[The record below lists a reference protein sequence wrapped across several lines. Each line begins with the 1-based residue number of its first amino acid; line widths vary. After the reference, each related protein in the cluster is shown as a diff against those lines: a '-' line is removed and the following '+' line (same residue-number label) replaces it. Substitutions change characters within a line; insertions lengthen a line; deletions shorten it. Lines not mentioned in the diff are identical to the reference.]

1 MNILMA
7 THYFASHKGGI
18 EIVAGRL
25 YDQLT
30 ALGQRV
36 VWIASDA
43 SLAPNGEE
51 NGRPVEIGAWNVIEQ
66 RLGVP
71 FPIPRPDGLK
81 KIWKEV
87 ESTDV
92 VFIHDCLYLT
102 NIFTFLFARL
112 KNVPVVIIQHIG
124 LVSYSNFIL
133 RALMRIA
140 NLVISRP
147 MLRQADQV
155 VFISET
161 TKKYFEGVSFK
172 RPVLTIFNGVD
183 SNTFRPCQGGETK
196 ASLRRSF
203 GLPCD
208 SPMALFVGRFV
219 EKKGLA
225 VLKHAVSLAP
235 GLTWVF
241 AGWGPLDPRQWKA
254 SNVHVFDD
262 LYGERLAELYRS
274 ADVFVL
280 PSTGE
285 GFPLV
290 VQEALASGLP
300 VVCGSETAVAD
311 PEATSLVSAVNL
323 QSDHATTAKIVVEAM
338 EKLVSAN
345 SKADLQN
352 FRRRQFALSR
362 YSWSRAAERYL
373 GIALSLV
380 PSRSFTPEM
389 RDELSASTANIDT

>member
-25 YDQLT
+25 YDELT

-43 SLAPNGEE
+43 SLPPDGKK
-51 NGRPVEIGAWNVIEQ
+51 NGRPVEIGAWNVVEQ
-66 RLGVP
+66 RFGVP
-71 FPIPRPDGLK
+71 FPIPSPDGLK
-81 KIWKEV
+81 KVWKEV
-87 ESTDV
+87 ESTDL

-112 KNVPVVIIQHIG
+112 KKVPVVIIQHIG

-147 MLRQADQV
+147 MLRQADQM

-161 TKKYFEGVSFK
+161 TKKYFEGVRFK
-172 RPVLTIFNGVD
+172 RPVVTIFNGVD
-183 SNTFRPCQGGETK
+183 SNTFRPCHGDETK
-196 ASLRRSF
+196 ANLRRSF
-203 GLPCD
+203 GLPCN
-208 SPMALFVGRFV
+208 PPLALFVGRFV

-225 VLKHAVSLAP
+225 VLKHAVGLAP

-241 AGWGPLDPRQWKA
+241 AGWGPLDPRQWNA
-254 SNVHVFDD
+254 PNVHVFAD
-262 LYGERLAELYRS
+262 LHGERLAQLYRS
-274 ADVFVL
+274 ADIFVL

-290 VQEALASGLP
+290 VQEALAAGLP
-300 VVCGSETAVAD
+300 VVCGSETAGAD

-323 QSDHATTAKIVVEAM
+323 QSDHATTAKMVVETI
-338 EKLVSAN
+338 EKVVSAN
-345 SKADLQN
+345 SNPDLEILQ
-352 FRRRQFALSR
+352 RRQFALSR

-373 GIALSLV
+373 EIALSLV

-389 RDELSASTANIDT
+389 RDELSASTANIDA